1 MIYKHLHRLHLS
13 REGGPEGQG
22 CGGQQKTTTKKD
34 IKNSVHESCPLYR
47 SLNASDTFKNT
58 TRKNE
63 LTPLLKSRS
72 TLPPHVFHSTFY
84 QVRCGWVC
92 CFNMSKMPAER
103 ITKHQERMEWVF
115 TLKKQQQS
123 NRTSSRILNTWTQ
136 QLKAR
141 TNENKYCIW
150 KSLL

>member
-1 MIYKHLHRLHLS
+1 MIYKHLHRLHLI
-13 REGGPEGQG
+13 RGGPEGQG

-34 IKNSVHESCPLYR
+34 IKNSVHESCPLYC

-84 QVRCGWVC
+84 QVRGG
-92 CFNMSKMPAER
+92 
-103 ITKHQERMEWVF
+103 
-115 TLKKQQQS
+115 
-123 NRTSSRILNTWTQ
+123 
-136 QLKAR
+136 
-141 TNENKYCIW
+141 
-150 KSLL
+150 